1 MKCLYLLSLV
11 LTADFKKA
19 EQCFL
24 AGFKDS
30 VNSCY
35 VFKESA
41 HLWARRDIIVNA
53 IRLLRPRPNDETRS
67 DEAGLSLLNRL
78 LPSPEQA
85 YPNFARIVR
94 LNSFERFIFVMSVL
108 EKYSVHECSLL
119 IGCLRQDVI
128 GARTAAIQ
136 GVATIAIATDIEPK
150 RDVTTFAEVNYANR

>member
-1 MKCLYLLSLV
+1 
-11 LTADFKKA
+11 
-19 EQCFL
+19 
-24 AGFKDS
+24 
-30 VNSCY
+30 
-35 VFKESA
+35 
-41 HLWARRDIIVNA
+41 
-53 IRLLRPRPNDETRS
+53 
-67 DEAGLSLLNRL
+67 LLNRL